1 MLEDLINRVIGG
13 KEEYEDEDD
22 VIEEDGIVYSSNKKS
37 EGAKKQLRNR
47 VTKDGNYI
55 MVSTPSKL
63 DDAQKIIDKLM
74 DGHSIVINLSN
85 VDAGMK
91 QRIIDMVI
99 GYSCGSKCNIKKVT
113 ENIFIVSNLD
123 IQMIKE

>member
-1 MLEDLINRVIGG
+1 MFEDIIGKVLG
-13 KEEYEDEDD
+13 VKDEYEDEDD
-22 VIEEDGIVYSSNKKS
+22 IVEEDGITYASNKKS
-37 EGAKKQLRNR
+37 EGMKKQARNR
-47 VTKDGNYI
+47 VTRDGNHI
-55 MVSTPSKL
+55 MVSTPAKL

-99 GYSCGSKCNIKKVT
+99 GYSCGSKCNIKQVT

-123 IQMIKE
+123 IEAIKE